1 MTQGNHSAEPALG
14 LAVNKSPLGRSQS
27 ASASMAINNTKEG
40 NLKEKA
46 EEVAR
51 KVVRGSNVSTLGGGG
66 GEQGS
71 EYTGA
76 YALHRGDKDTN
87 MLYRRS

>member
-1 MTQGNHSAEPALG
+1 MTQGNHSAETVPG
-14 LAVNKSPLGRSQS
+14 LAVNKNPLGRSQS

-51 KVVRGSNVSTLGGGG
+51 KVVRGSNISTLGGGP
-66 GEQGS
+66 GS

-76 YALHRGDKDTN
+76 YALHRGDCEV
-87 MLYRRS
+87 